1 MGLRS
6 RPPRP
11 KLPRIRNAAPHSLS
25 TLDEIMNINPFDPN
39 KTSDEVLRGVYDIVA
54 AVEREEFPEDEPAPF
69 EYWLTR
75 WRAPSPEHQIHHR
88 FYAESGGRVVG
99 YLATL
104 RLPLDDPANMMI
116 RILVSPGHRG
126 RGIGRILLGHALDW
140 SEPFGIEKLIADA
153 PEGWPVEAV
162 MKRLGMRHSMTV
174 RRSRLKMAD
183 VDWDLMD
190 RWIEKARE
198 RATDYELVRFESRV
212 SDEHLEQWAR
222 IKNVM
227 NTAPREDLEAADFDM
242 TPEKWRAEEDT
253 ADIRGDDYFAIGAL
267 HRPTGEF
274 AGLTDVFL
282 PRHFPQQAW
291 QEDTGVDP
299 AHRNKG
305 LGRWLKAEMITWIA
319 TDRPEV
325 ERIDT
330 HNAGSNE
337 PMLAINVEM
346 GFKPVLIENVWQGNV
361 DEIRAKLSTG
371 TVAV

>member
-1 MGLRS
+1 
-6 RPPRP
+6 
-11 KLPRIRNAAPHSLS
+11 
-25 TLDEIMNINPFDPN
+25 
-39 KTSDEVLRGVYDIVA
+39 
-54 AVEREEFPEDEPAPF
+54 
-69 EYWLTR
+69 
-75 WRAPSPEHQIHHR
+75 
-88 FYAESGGRVVG
+88 
-99 YLATL
+99 
-104 RLPLDDPANMMI
+104 
-116 RILVSPGHRG
+116 
-126 RGIGRILLGHALDW
+126 
-140 SEPFGIEKLIADA
+140 
-153 PEGWPVEAV
+153 

-227 NTAPREDLEAADFDM
+227 NTAPREELEAADFDM
-242 TPEKWRAEEDT
+242 TPGKWRAEEDT

-346 GFKPVLIENVWQGNV
+346 GFKPVLIENVWQGTV